1 MQPFVRLL
9 LTSAGLN
16 DSLWK
21 VRFLWIKSKKIA
33 ENTKNEPCTLKND
46 HEKIAPRCARDS

>member
-16 DSLWK
+16 GSPWK

-46 HEKIAPRCARDS
+46 YEKIAPRCARDS